1 MMAKNQGE
9 SKMSAINNILE
20 LIEKLTTKEKAE
32 LQARLMSNS
41 ANVTSLEDF
50 ITTER
55 YASGR
60 VCPIYGSI
68 HVIRNGH
75 RKDGTQK
82 YMCRDCKKSFVV
94 TTSTIVSGTK
104 KDLSVWEKYISC
116 MMNGFS
122 VRKTAE
128 ICGVHRNTAFYWR
141 HKILDALQNMANSVQ
156 LNGIVEVDETFFS
169 VSYKGSRNLPRE
181 AHKRGGEVHLRGLSH
196 EKVCVPCAVNRN
208 GLSIAK
214 ISNLGRVSTQ
224 AIHSVYDRRINEE
237 STIVTDKAS
246 AYIRFAKVNELNL
259 IQLKNGV
266 AKKGIYNI
274 QHINNY
280 HSRLKKFMNNF
291 NGVSTKYLNN
301 YLIWN
306 NFANYA
312 KETKVEKQNILMRFA
327 LTTVKNVTCK
337 QISQREILPVCA

>member
-1 MMAKNQGE
+1 
-9 SKMSAINNILE
+9 MSAINNILE
-20 LIEKLTTKEKAE
+20 LIAKLSTKEKAE
-32 LQARLMSNS
+32 LQAQLLKDS
-41 ANVTSLEDF
+41 AEVTTTLEQF

-55 YASGR
+55 FAGGR
-60 VCPIYGSI
+60 ICPICGGI
-68 HVIRNGH
+68 HAVRNGH

-94 TTSTIVSGTK
+94 ATNSIVSSTK
-104 KDLSVWEKYISC
+104 KDLSIWEKYISC

-122 VRKTAE
+122 IRKTAE

-169 VSYKGSRNLPRE
+169 ISYKGNRNLPRK
-181 AHKRGGEVHLRGLSH
+181 AHKRGGEVHLRGLSR

-214 ISNLGRVSTQ
+214 ISSLGKVSTQ
-224 AIHSVYDRRINEE
+224 AIHEVYDGRIEQD
-237 STIVTDKAS
+237 STIVTDKAR
-246 AYIRFAKVNELNL
+246 AYIRFAETNELNL
-259 IQLKNGV
+259 VQLKNGV

-306 NFANYA
+306 NFVNYA
-312 KETKVEKQNILMRFA
+312 KETNVEKQNILMRFA
-327 LTTVKNVTCK
+327 LTTTKNVTCQ
-337 QISQREILPVCA
+337 QISQRETLPICA